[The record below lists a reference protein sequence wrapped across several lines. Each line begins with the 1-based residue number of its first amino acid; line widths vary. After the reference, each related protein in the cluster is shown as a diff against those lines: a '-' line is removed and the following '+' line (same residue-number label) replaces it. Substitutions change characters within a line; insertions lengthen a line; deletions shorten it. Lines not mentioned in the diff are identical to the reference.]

1 MNKAILLLNV
11 TALFSHIFTGDAID
25 LIWSFN
31 KFLNITIGNKVLITQ
46 ATTLTKNG
54 PTFLIF
60 FTFSS
65 ERCSSQ
71 VLICPISLRQRL
83 AN

>member
-54 PTFLIF
+54 PTL
-60 FTFSS
+60 
-65 ERCSSQ
+65 
-71 VLICPISLRQRL
+71 
-83 AN
+83 